1 MYQPINELE
10 TWLNNTKEFDDADVK
25 LQICLNENEYINV
38 EDRFYA
44 KALVKNDTLISLKIE
59 LDSKIVGIYKKLS
72 ELQLSSNIIEL
83 NAAIDNDDTNYISE
97 FKKLEKITIS
107 ASDCTIDLSQHELL
121 TSVVINQSN
130 NVNCIYPPNLRSL
143 EIPYYDSNDI
153 SGNLQELPKSL
164 REITIFYRH
173 RNQKS
178 SVINL
183 DLLNNL
189 NLSIIRIIGEIQSEV
204 FDFDNHKNL
213 KELLLVPVKP
223 GLKIKSKIPKS
234 IKKISIHNATIGE
247 IYNHE
252 VSQLDIF
259 SLVHCNLPPKCIENI
274 IKNTEIKDLT
284 INIANSINL
293 DFSKVNLSV
302 ENLDIS
308 HSNLTDISFIE
319 KLVNLKRLD
328 ISYNPIENLPK
339 NLPESLNTV
348 IAKKC
353 NIINIPSEYNNN
365 FTIDIERRHLF
376 DREAEGFLLVCDN
389 PIESP
394 PVEIIKNGKEA
405 TNEYFS
411 SMRGPTSQL
420 NEAKIIFV
428 GDGAVGKT
436 SLMKRLV
443 HDQFDNK
450 ESQTDGI
457 EIEPYKVMLDEG
469 CCVKASIWDFG
480 GQQILQATHQLFL
493 SKRSIYVLVVED
505 RKNDL
510 HKDQDIEQWL
520 TQVNSLGG
528 RPPILVVKNKID
540 ENPRS
545 DIQVQRLQSKFPNIV
560 GFHEVS
566 CETKHG
572 LEQLHKALTEC
583 IRTLPMRK
591 IELPKNW
598 LDVKNNLKCQADK
611 QDLLHLNNYTNLC
624 DKYGINTKTARET
637 LLKLLHDLGEVIAFD
652 ELKYHDTAILN
663 PHWITEGV
671 YALIRSDKLAENNGV
686 ISLSEA
692 QKSLDNYSEH
702 HRFENKAQYILDA
715 MKTFELCHRTIE
727 NDTYLIPSLLPPQI
741 NLNLSEWAVEEDE
754 RIGFIFKFEHL
765 LPPPLMP
772 MLLVKLHEHI
782 HGDKRWRTGAI
793 ITPSHIDAKAK
804 IDMDK
809 VAKEIRL
816 IIIGSDRRDLL
827 ILLRS
832 EINTLVRK
840 LADVDELGLKE
851 LLPLGDSS
859 ERVSYNHLVGLKQ
872 MRVLTHPSGEL
883 GKIFSVHQLLGEIE
897 PPEDTDRA
905 IKTLLA
911 SQKNNGLFNINV
923 MNQSNT
929 NTATGGN
936 ATANN
941 SQQQTATATANVDL
955 KLELRAFKGQSEF
968 VLEDIRDEID
978 ELTSS
983 DRKLK
988 DYAIKECDKVEKAIN
1003 ELESNVE
1010 DQATA
1015 DDNLRH
1021 FARVQNFLD
1030 STLKKTNSVGKAI
1043 DQAGNIYE
1051 EVEKLAIKFND
1062 LAGKFA
1068 MPTVALL
1075 GLGG

>member
-1 MYQPINELE
+1 MNQSINELE
-10 TWLNNTKEFDDADVK
+10 IWLNNTKEFDEADVTLK
-25 LQICLNENEYINV
+25 VCLSENEYINI

-44 KALVKNDTLISLKIE
+44 NALIKNDILVSLKIE
-59 LDSKIVGIYKKLS
+59 LDSKIVGLYKKLS
-72 ELQLSSNIIEL
+72 ELQLASEIIEL
-83 NAAIDNDDTNYISE
+83 NVAIDNEDTDYLNE
-97 FKKLEKITIS
+97 FKKIEKLTIS
-107 ASDCTIDLSQHELL
+107 TSDCDIDLSKNEHL
-121 TSVVINQSN
+121 TSIVINNSD
-130 NVNCIYPPNLRSL
+130 NVNCIYPPKLKYL
-143 EIPYYDSNDI
+143 EIPYYDSNNI
-153 SGNLQELPKSL
+153 NKNLQKLPKSL

-173 RNQKS
+173 RNQENG
-178 SVINL
+178 VINL

-189 NLSIIRIIGEIQSEV
+189 NLSSIRVIGELQSET
-204 FDFDNHKNL
+204 FDFNNHKNL
-213 KELLLVPVKP
+213 TDLLLISIQP
-223 GLKIKSKIPKS
+223 GLKVKSKIPKS
-234 IKKISIHNATIGE
+234 IEKINIHNATIDD

-252 VSQLDIF
+252 VSQLELL
-259 SLVHCNLPPKCIENI
+259 SLVHCNTTSKCIEEI
-274 IKNTEIKDLT
+274 IKNTAIKDLT
-284 INIANSINL
+284 INIPNSTNL

-302 ENLDIS
+302 ERLDIS
-308 HSNLTDISFIE
+308 HSNLSDVYFIQNFVNLKHLDISF
-319 KLVNLKRLD
+319 
-328 ISYNPIENLPK
+328 NPIENLPK
-339 NLPESLNTV
+339 NLPKSLDTV
-348 IAKKC
+348 IATNC
-353 NIINIPSEYNNN
+353 NIINIPSEYNDK
-365 FTIDIERRHLF
+365 FTIDIERRHIF
-376 DREAEGFLLVCDN
+376 DSEIEGVVLVNNN

-405 TNEYFS
+405 ANEYFS

-545 DIQVQRLQSKFPNIV
+545 DIQVQRLESKFPNIV

-572 LEQLHKALTEC
+572 LGQLHKALTEC

-598 LDVKNNLKCQADK
+598 LDVKNKLKCQADN
-611 QDLLHLNNYTNLC
+611 QDLLHLSNYNSLC

-686 ISLSEA
+686 ISLDEA

-754 RIGFIFKFEHL
+754 RIRFIFKFEHL

-809 VAKEIRL
+809 VAKEIKL

-840 LADVDELGLKE
+840 LADVDEVGLKE

-872 MRVLTHPSGEL
+872 MSVSTHPSGEL

-911 SQKNNGLFNINV
+911 SQKNNGLFNINI
-923 MNQSNT
+923 MKQSNS
-929 NTATGGN
+929 NTANGGK

-941 SQQQTATATANVDL
+941 SQQQTATATATVDL

-978 ELTSS
+978 ELNSP

-988 DYAIKECDKVEKAIN
+988 DYALKECDKVEKAIS

-1015 DDNLRH
+1015 DENLRH

-1030 STLKKTNSVGKAI
+1030 NTLKKTNSVGKAI

-1075 GLGG
+1075 GFGG